1 VAVLSEDQ
9 LNRKNQYA
17 TNAISFIDEQ
27 ISRVK
32 GELSQNAE
40 ALNAYRKKNKIF
52 SLDDESVLLNEKL
65 TKLDSEKEGITRQL
79 NYYSNLKNYLLTSN
93 SFTDVPAPSIA
104 GIGDG
109 NILNNVSKINE
120 L

>member
-1 VAVLSEDQ
+1 MAVLSEDQ

-40 ALNAYRKKNKIF
+40 ALNAYRQKNKIF

-65 TKLDSEKEGITRQL
+65 TKLDSDKDRLQ
-79 NYYSNLKNYLLTSN
+79 KKH
-93 SFTDVPAPSIA
+93 FF
-104 GIGDG
+104 
-109 NILNNVSKINE
+109 
-120 L
+120 